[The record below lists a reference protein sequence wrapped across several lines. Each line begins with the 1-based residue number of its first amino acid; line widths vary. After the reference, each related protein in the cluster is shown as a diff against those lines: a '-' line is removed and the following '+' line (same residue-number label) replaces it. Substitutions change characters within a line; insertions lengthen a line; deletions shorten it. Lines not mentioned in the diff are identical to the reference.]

1 MIHDAFQPLSYWED
15 FMPPPNWQDVM
26 IDTHIY
32 EMFSNQ
38 VSLPFE
44 LSLLVIEVNQG
55 KPNEQ
60 LPTHRI
66 SMQPCR

>member
-1 MIHDAFQPLSYWED
+1 
-15 FMPPPNWQDVM
+15 MPPPNWQDVM